1 MKITMMSSV
10 METELKNNI
19 GRIFQEEKDRLLFYI
34 RQKVTRL
41 EDAEDILQDIFFQTM
56 RGYSVTEPIENL
68 LGWLFTAARNRIVD
82 YYRRKNRQPVS
93 LEDDSINLR
102 SLAED
107 YLNPEDQLINQSLAD
122 ALCEAIEMLPD
133 KQQQIVVWQMIEGR
147 SFQEISS
154 MTGESINTLLSRKRY
169 AVQTLRKKLNDFK
182 NLLNK

>member
-1 MKITMMSSV
+1 M
-10 METELKNNI
+10 METDLKINI
-19 GRIFQEEKDRLLFYI
+19 GRVFQEEKERLLAYI
-34 RQKVTRL
+34 RQRVTRF

-56 RGYSVTEPIENL
+56 RGYSVTGPVENL

-82 YYRRKNRQPVS
+82 YYRRKNRRSIS
-93 LEDDSINLR
+93 LGDDSINLR
-102 SLAED
+102 SLAGD
-107 YLNPEDQLINQSLAD
+107 LMNPEDLLINQSLAD
-122 ALCEAIEMLPD
+122 ALSEAIEMLPD